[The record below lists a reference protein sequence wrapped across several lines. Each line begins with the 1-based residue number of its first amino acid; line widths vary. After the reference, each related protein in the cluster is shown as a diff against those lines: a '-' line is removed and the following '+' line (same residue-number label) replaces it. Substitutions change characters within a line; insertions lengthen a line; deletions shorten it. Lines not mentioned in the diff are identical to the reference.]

1 MVFNILSALK
11 YLEEDIID
19 YSLIFSWVSIFH
31 KQFIKSN
38 GELEKK
44 LCEKDKNELVGK
56 GIISGTPCFHLRK
69 GWNTLRL

>member
-11 YLEEDIID
+11 YLEEDIVD

-44 LCEKDKNELVGK
+44 LGEKDKNELVGK
-56 GIISGTPCFHLRK
+56 
-69 GWNTLRL
+69 